1 MKTLALILAATSGSL
16 AQNLAGQPDCATAC
30 IISAVSAA
38 GCAPADIGCQ
48 CGPSQSAIGASAA
61 PCLLASCS
69 ISALLQ
75 AQSAGEAEC
84 ASYSATATAPAAP
97 ANPTQG
103 DSGPASGRRGD
114 RLVVST
120 VTVTAPA
127 SSSTGGASSSVATA
141 GAAAVTPAV
150 VKAGALLCVLGA
162 AAAM

>member
-1 MKTLALILAATSGSL
+1 M
-16 AQNLAGQPDCATAC
+16 
-30 IISAVSAA
+30 
-38 GCAPADIGCQ
+38 
-48 CGPSQSAIGASAA
+48 A

-84 ASYSATATAPAAP
+84 ASYSATLTAPAAP
-97 ANPTQG
+97 ADPTQG
-103 DSGPASGRRGD
+103 GSGTASGGRGD
-114 RLVVST
+114 KMVVST

-127 SSSTGGASSSVATA
+127 SGGVSSSAATA

-150 VKAGALLCVLGA
+150 VGAGALLGVLGA